1 LPILPSTFLLVVFI
15 TLSKKELCI
24 GTASNDLQIEAKDN
38 KEIKH

>member
-1 LPILPSTFLLVVFI
+1 LIVFI

-24 GTASNDLQIEAKDN
+24 GTASNDLQIETEVY